1 MMTKNKLVS
10 KWKNM
15 NVMLSSVRTVSTR
28 RLLLPL
34 LIIAS
39 MYSAA
44 GHAASYKIKNIEHL
58 FDLDSAGGS
67 SLTLPSDV
75 AVNKTHIYIVDGTN
89 HRVVAYNKK
98 GRYLFSIGGG
108 KGKKQL
114 FNYPV
119 GMTVSG
125 DKIYVADT
133 GNHKIRIFTLNGK
146 PIRTFTIYSED
157 QEERPIDIA
166 VSKQGKEIYVTG
178 NHNHQILVYSDK
190 GKLIR
195 EWGGRGTRKG
205 KFRYP
210 ASMIN
215 LNRRQKVIVDA
226 LNARVQ
232 IITNKGKFVR
242 QFGSLGV
249 VAGKFYRPKGVAKD
263 EEDNIYVSDSYM
275 ELIQVFDSSGEF
287 LHILGESGK
296 IRRFSAPS
304 GITIFDNRLYVTEVL
319 DSKISVYSLD

>member
-1 MMTKNKLVS
+1 MTKNKVES
-10 KWKNM
+10 KYKKTNIM
-15 NVMLSSVRTVSTR
+15 RGSIGAVFS
-28 RLLLPL
+28 RLLVLSL
-34 LIIAS
+34 MIFTGL
-39 MYSAA
+39 YSSI
-44 GHAASYKIKNIEHL
+44 GFTASYKIKNIEHL

-98 GRYLFSIGGG
+98 GRYLFTIGGG
-108 KGKKQL
+108 KGKKQI

-125 DKIYVADT
+125 DKIYIADT
-133 GNHKIRIFTLNGK
+133 GNHKIRIFTLKGK
-146 PIRTFTIYSED
+146 PVRTFKIYSED

-166 VSKQGKEIYVTG
+166 VSKRGKEIYVTG
-178 NHNHQILVYSDK
+178 NNNHHILVYSDK
-190 GKLIR
+190 GKFIR

-210 ASMIN
+210 ATMIN

-263 EEDNIYVSDSYM
+263 EEGNLYVSDSYM

-287 LHILGESGK
+287 LHILGKSGK

-304 GITIFDNRLYVTEVL
+304 GIAIYDNKLYVTEVL
-319 DSKISVYSLD
+319 DSKISVFSLD